1 MEAAPL
7 RRMEFCLMTS
17 LKTSLTASMAQAAQR
32 ASLTLVSTTQG
43 TDFNGHPT
51 TIFELARTGDTTGR
65 TLRLELS
72 EQFDFDKPE
81 LLPAMTAH
89 LAEEA
94 RRLRN
99 PVPNAGVT
107 LEGLPISFR
116 NFRWP
121 FHRSTSGADSYIVHG
136 EIHLEDGTSSPL
148 HARIAAAM
156 TVTFADIVPAP
167 EQPYA
172 EAFLYNAV
180 RKTLDQG
187 QLEMLKSG
195 NRQPVPITT
204 RYYSR
209 WERKFFFTETDDA
222 SRLQYLLL
230 KCFWLSGVLGSGQ
243 PVWIA
248 DPRDAQYLNTS
259 EADLLRMAA
268 HEAAE
273 GLLNLDGEYASAT
286 PTLMARAAEFR
297 ERLDRALSITKPSFN
312 ESMRSGQANM

>member
-1 MEAAPL
+1 
-7 RRMEFCLMTS
+7 MTT
-17 LKTSLTASMAQAAQR
+17 LKTSLTESMAQAAQR
-32 ASLTLVSTTQG
+32 VGLTLVTTTQG

-51 TIFELARTGDTTGR
+51 TIFELARSGDGSGR

-94 RRLRN
+94 MRLRN

-116 NFRWP
+116 GFRWP

-136 EIHLEDGTSSPL
+136 EIHLEDGTGSPL
-148 HARIAAAM
+148 HARVAAAM

-187 QLEMLKSG
+187 QLELVRSG

-209 WERKFFFTETDDA
+209 WERRFFFTDTDDA
-222 SRLQYLLL
+222 ARLQYLLL
-230 KCFWLSGVLGSGQ
+230 KCFWLSGVLGGNQ

-248 DPRDAQYLNTS
+248 DPRDAQYLNTT
-259 EADLLRMAA
+259 EADMLRMAA

-273 GLLNLDGEYASAT
+273 GLLALEGEYASAT
-286 PTLMARAAEFR
+286 PALMARADEFR
-297 ERLDRALSITKPSFN
+297 ERLNRALAITKPSFN
-312 ESMRSGQANM
+312 EAMRSGQANM

>member
-1 MEAAPL
+1 
-7 RRMEFCLMTS
+7 MTT
-17 LKTSLTASMAQAAQR
+17 LKTSLIHSMTQAAER
-32 ASLTLVSTTQG
+32 AGLAVVTTAEGQ
-43 TDFNGHPT
+43 DFHGHPT
-51 TIFELARTGDTTGR
+51 AIFELARVGETDGR

-72 EQFDFDKPE
+72 EGFDFDRPE
-81 LLPAMTAH
+81 LLPAMTSH
-89 LAEEA
+89 LMEEA

-99 PVPNAGVT
+99 PVPNAAVT
-107 LEGLPISFR
+107 LAGLPVSFR

-121 FHRSTSGADSYIVHG
+121 FHRSTSGADSFIVHG
-136 EIHLEDGTSSPL
+136 EIHLEDGTGSAL

-187 QLEMLKSG
+187 QLELVKSG

-204 RYYSR
+204 RYFSP
-209 WERKFFFTETDDA
+209 WQRKFFFTDTDDA
-222 SRLQYLLL
+222 ARLEYLLL
-230 KCFWLSGVLGSGQ
+230 KSFWLSGVLGQGQ

-248 DPRDAQYLNTS
+248 DPRDAQYLNTT

-268 HEAAE
+268 DEAGQ
-273 GLLNLDGEYASAT
+273 GLLLLEGEYASAT
-286 PTLMARAAEFR
+286 PALMARGDEFR
-297 ERLDRALSITKPSFN
+297 RRMEEALAITKPSFN
-312 ESMRSGQANM
+312 EAMRSGHANM